1 MKNKNMMYNWR
12 FLLISLMLFSAF
24 ISIII
29 KIFSIQFLDS
39 NFLKNEGNKRY
50 IKYEEVNPVR
60 GSIFDRNNFPLA
72 ISIVE
77 YDLYAL
83 KDFKKKQLL
92 SIAEFIDIDVNFDN
106 GFFTKKTLIKKGLSK
121 GTSASSENPL
131 SNIFFVN
138 LTKSMYP

>member
-1 MKNKNMMYNWR
+1 MKNKNIMYNWR
-12 FLLISLMLFSAF
+12 FLLISFVLFSAL

-39 NFLKNEGNKRY
+39 NFLKSEGDKRY

-72 ISIVE
+72 ISIVN

-83 KDFKKKQLL
+83 NGFKRQQLFSL
-92 SIAEFIDIDVNFDN
+92 AEVIDIDINIDN
-106 GFFTKKTLIKKGLSK
+106 DFFTKKTLIKKGLSK
-121 GTSASSENPL
+121 EDLLL
-131 SNIFFVN
+131 SLIHI
-138 LTKSMYP
+138 

>member
-1 MKNKNMMYNWR
+1 MMFNWR
-12 FLLISLMLFSAF
+12 FLLISFALFSAL

-39 NFLKNEGNKRY
+39 NFLKSEGDKRY

-72 ISIVE
+72 ISIVN

-83 KDFKKKQLL
+83 EGFKRHQLFSL
-92 SIAEFIDIDVNFDN
+92 C
-106 GFFTKKTLIKKGLSK
+106 
-121 GTSASSENPL
+121 
-131 SNIFFVN
+131 
-138 LTKSMYP
+138 